1 MGFRLASLRRTN
13 VVMAPA
19 CTCIIFVKDF
29 SIFIEN
35 YHPISVSVRA
45 SDNFQTCVKQ
55 LQLMCVKVF
64 CIIFVI
70 KKTERHVNRGEI
82 FGCVRVIYPC
92 KDVLNEKS
100 VVYLSDNT
108 YTLDALKRI
117 MNESDSMGDK
127 KDTMGLQKIDMPNF
141 DGNLSVKE
149 KRFTPAVDILSNFE
163 REMCRNGT
171 NFQQDCEEFLQI
183 MATNAEK
190 AAPAAATNGQINP
203 PEQNDASS
211 ENLAS
216 FERVLLNEVDDINME
231 EDHVTDTPAENSISY
246 VDDGEEKRKK
256 CLQMERRI
264 DRLTRRLKMKQ
275 SKVFGLHTSEQI
287 CSLLDFCRCKSS
299 DGSILRNESNT
310 HSESSIDLYLKRLK
324 SCSNQSCLPQNSE
337 KFAYYF
343 GSGAKE
349 TKNGRSFGV
358 TVAPKLNLD
367 VHEHIEKI
375 SGQLHAQIKAIA
387 SDFDSDAT
395 ASSSGNDSLD
405 EESSLPPPTVEDKS
419 KKLPL

>member
-29 SIFIEN
+29 SISIEN
-35 YHPISVSVRA
+35 YQSISVIIRA
-45 SDNFQTCVKQ
+45 CDNFQTCVKQ
-55 LQLMCVKVF
+55 FQLMYVKVF

-70 KKTERHVNRGEI
+70 KKTERHVKSGEI
-82 FGCVRVIYPC
+82 FGCVRVIYLC
-92 KDVLNEKS
+92 NDVLSEKFE
-100 VVYLSDNT
+100 YFASDNT
-108 YTLDALKRI
+108 YSFVAVNRI

-163 REMCRNGT
+163 REMCRNGN
-171 NFQQDCEEFLQI
+171 NFQEDCEEFLKI

-190 AAPAAATNGQINP
+190 TTPVATTNGQIYT
-203 PEQNDASS
+203 ESNDTSS
-211 ENLAS
+211 ENLTS
-216 FERVLLNEVDDINME
+216 LERVLLNQVEDINME
-231 EDHVTDTPAENSISY
+231 VDPVAEAPVEENHVSY
-246 VDDGEEKRKK
+246 VDNCEEKRKK
-256 CLQMERRI
+256 CLQIERRI

-287 CSLLDFCRCKSS
+287 CSLLDFCRCKSL
-299 DGSILRNESNT
+299 DTIRNESTT
-310 HSESSIDLYLKRLK
+310 HSETSMDLYLKRLK
-324 SCSNQSCLPQNSE
+324 RCSEQSCVPQNND
-337 KFAYYF
+337 KFACYF

-349 TKNGRSFGV
+349 TKNGRSFAISA
-358 TVAPKLNLD
+358 APKLNLD

-405 EESSLPPPTVEDKS
+405 EESSLSPLTAEEKS